1 MGWKAPPPTDPWQDE
16 EPPKADPWLTLSVM
30 IGVIAIALIALI
42 VVGAVYVYLVV
53 SRGAG

>member
-16 EPPKADPWLTLSVM
+16 EPPKADQWLTLSVM

>member
-1 MGWKAPPPTDPWQDE
+1 VGWKAPPPTDPWQDE
-16 EPPKADPWLTLSVM
+16 EPPKADQWLTLSVM

>member
-1 MGWKAPPPTDPWQDE
+1 VGWKAPPPTDPWQDE
-16 EPPKADPWLTLSVM
+16 EPAGADAWLTLSVM
-30 IGVIAIALIALI
+30 VGLIAIALVALI

>member
-16 EPPKADPWLTLSVM
+16 EPPKADPWLNLTVM

-42 VVGAVYVYLVV
+42 VVGGVYIYLVV
-53 SRGAG
+53 THGTG

>member
-1 MGWKAPPPTDPWQDE
+1 
-16 EPPKADPWLTLSVM
+16 M